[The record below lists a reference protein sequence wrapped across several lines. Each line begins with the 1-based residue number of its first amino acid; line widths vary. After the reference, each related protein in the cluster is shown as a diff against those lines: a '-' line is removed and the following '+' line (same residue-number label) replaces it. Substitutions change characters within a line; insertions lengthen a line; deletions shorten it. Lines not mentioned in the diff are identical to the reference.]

1 MSPTREAPAVT
12 PPASREREAAAA
24 TARSGRLPVGI
35 LGATGAVGQRLVAH
49 LADHPTF
56 EVTRLMASDRSAGRR
71 YGDACAWRLPGAI
84 PGSLAELEVTTA
96 APDDDVVVVFSGI
109 GATPA
114 RVLEPAWAQ
123 AGAWVFSNA
132 SAHRM
137 DADVPLLI
145 PEVNPGHLDLVRVQR
160 DARSWPGAIVTN
172 ANCSTTFLALALAP
186 LHEAFT
192 VEAVF
197 VSTLQAVS
205 GAGYR
210 GVASMEILG
219 NVIPHIPGEEEK
231 MERETRKILGALT
244 GTSVSHAPFPVSA
257 HASRVPVLDGHTLTV
272 SVRLS
277 APVSPEEAAGVLDA
291 FSGDPQRLGLPSA
304 PRKPLVVMREDGR
317 PQPAL
322 DAYLDRG
329 MAVSVGRI
337 RRCPVLDLRMVVMGH
352 NTIRGAGPGSVL
364 NAELALATGRLEA
377 PA

>member
-1 MSPTREAPAVT
+1 VIPAT
-12 PPASREREAAAA
+12 SRERGSAAPAE
-24 TARSGRLPVGI
+24 RSGRLPVGI

-56 EVTRLMASDRSAGRR
+56 EVTRLMASERSVGLS
-71 YGDACAWRLPGAI
+71 YGDACAWRLPGRI
-84 PGSLAELEVTTA
+84 PARLAELEVMSA
-96 APDDDVVVVFSGI
+96 EPADDVAVVFSGI

-114 RVLEPAWAQ
+114 RALEPAWAR

-137 DADVPLLI
+137 DADVPLLV

-160 DARSWPGAIVTN
+160 DARGWPGVIVTN

-231 MERETRKILGALT
+231 LERETQKILGALA
-244 GTSVSHAPFPVSA
+244 GSSVSHAPFPVSA
-257 HASRVPVLDGHTLTV
+257 HASRVPVLDGHTLTI
-272 SVRLS
+272 SVKLS
-277 APVSPEEAAGVLDA
+277 APVSPGEAADVLGA
-291 FSGDPQRLGLPSA
+291 FSGEPQRLGLPSA
-304 PRKPLVVMREDGR
+304 PRRPLVVMDAEDR

-322 DAYLDRG
+322 DVSRDGG
-329 MAVSVGRI
+329 MSVSAGRI
-337 RRCPVLDLRMVVMGH
+337 RRCPLLDLRMVVMGH
-352 NTIRGAGPGSVL
+352 NTVRGAGPGSVL
-364 NAELALATGRLEA
+364 NAELALATGRLEV
-377 PA
+377 PG